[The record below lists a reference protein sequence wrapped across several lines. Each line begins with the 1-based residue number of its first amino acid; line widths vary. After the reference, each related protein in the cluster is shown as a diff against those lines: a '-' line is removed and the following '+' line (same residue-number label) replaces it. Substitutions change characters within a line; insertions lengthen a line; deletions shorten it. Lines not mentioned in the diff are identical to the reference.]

1 MYVIMVYDVCEKR
14 VNKVLGIGRK
24 YLNWVQNSV
33 LEGEISSAQFE
44 RLKAEVLDVIEE
56 EEDFVLFYKVRIERQ
71 LKKEKLGTPK
81 SEPTLFI

>member
-33 LEGEISSAQFE
+33 LAGEISSAQFE
-44 RLKAEVLDVIEE
+44 RLKAEVLGVIEE